1 MIDVIIAQGNAANDI
16 PMSEAIN
23 IIVPNSVLDRN
34 VRGIHEANEQETRAV
49 ASLLLG
55 KLEAEQENGNHPA
68 AQTGRHE
75 FTFKQV
81 HDEMLRDPRVIW
93 NGEKFV
99 IRVDS

>member
-1 MIDVIIAQGNAANDI
+1 VTQRTAIC
-16 PMSEAIN
+16 EATK
-23 IIVPNSVLDRN
+23 
-34 VRGIHEANEQETRAV
+34 QETSAI

-81 HDEMLRDPRVIW
+81 HDEMAKDPRVIW